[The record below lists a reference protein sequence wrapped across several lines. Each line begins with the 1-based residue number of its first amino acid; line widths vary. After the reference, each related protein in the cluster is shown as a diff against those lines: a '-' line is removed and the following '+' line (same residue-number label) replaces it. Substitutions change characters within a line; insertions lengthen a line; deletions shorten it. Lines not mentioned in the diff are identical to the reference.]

1 MDSRRSIYS
10 CCGAGCGRCGVVL
23 EAARK
28 NLLEVG
34 APCSH
39 PFGGEV
45 DLPNG
50 PPKRYSRLVPD
61 EEPMLI
67 DAPAPEFIE
76 GTSPSSVV

>member
-1 MDSRRSIYS
+1 M
-10 CCGAGCGRCGVVL
+10 VL

-34 APCSH
+34 ARVSN

-50 PPKRYSRLVPD
+50 PPKRYSRFLPD
-61 EEPMLI
+61 EEPVPI
-67 DAPAPEFIE
+67 DAPPVRNLSKEPRRAP
-76 GTSPSSVV
+76 